1 MEFNDINKQL
11 RNCVKE
17 WENTCF
23 EPYMGAKYSDCD
35 KEGYFSKNKEKMV
48 SCPFY
53 VGLTDD
59 YLSSKAT
66 RVMVI
71 GQEARH
77 FGTWKDNRNDIG
89 YNAEESQKW
98 SIEYLLYQLKMPVKN
113 SSFNISFNK
122 SKFWHL
128 FRTLKKNGYSVCWNN
143 VDKVYYSRGNNEYK
157 GVLTYT
163 AEEHLSAQYG
173 GKSLLQREIEICAPD
188 IILFVTGPKYYLSME
203 AAFGLPLN
211 ETLKNKLNKN
221 NKIVDIT
228 KDIKLNI
235 PTYWTYHP
243 ANRIINSVQEFLDK
257 ISNYNELFEK

>member
-1 MEFNDINKQL
+1 M
-11 RNCVKE
+11 
-17 WENTCF
+17 
-23 EPYMGAKYSDCD
+23 
-35 KEGYFSKNKEKMV
+35 EKMV

-53 VGLTDD
+53 VGLTED

-89 YNAEESQKW
+89 YNAAESQKW

-143 VDKVYYSRGNNEYK
+143 MVGN
-157 GVLTYT
+157 
-163 AEEHLSAQYG
+163 
-173 GKSLLQREIEICAPD
+173 
-188 IILFVTGPKYYLSME
+188 LFCNVK
-203 AAFGLPLN
+203 
-211 ETLKNKLNKN
+211 
-221 NKIVDIT
+221 
-228 KDIKLNI
+228 
-235 PTYWTYHP
+235 
-243 ANRIINSVQEFLDK
+243 
-257 ISNYNELFEK
+257 